1 MTQLSLGGF
10 TDILR
15 RAAGEEEDVD
25 LEGDIVDVAFTDLGY
40 DSLALLEVAA
50 IVEREFGI
58 ALADEAVQ
66 EAKTP
71 AMFIGLVNGLLGQPA

>member
-1 MTQLSLGGF
+1 MNQLSLGGF

-25 LEGDIVDVAFTDLGY
+25 LEGDIVEVAFTDLGY

-66 EAKTP
+66 EARTP
-71 AMFIGLVNGLLGQPA
+71 AMFIGLVNGMLEQPA

>member
-58 ALADEAVQ
+58 ALADEVVQ

>member
-1 MTQLSLGGF
+1 MNQLTLGGF

-25 LEGDIVDVAFTDLGY
+25 LEGDIVEVAFADLGY

-58 ALADEAVQ
+58 AIADEAVQ
-66 EAKTP
+66 EARTP
-71 AMFIGLVNGLLGQPA
+71 GMFIGLVNGLLEQPA

>member
-1 MTQLSLGGF
+1 MNQLSLGGF

-25 LEGDIVDVAFTDLGY
+25 LEGDIVEVAFADLGY

-66 EAKTP
+66 EARTP
-71 AMFIGLVNGLLGQPA
+71 AMFIGLVNGMLEQPA